1 MSLYASVVEKRKVIE
16 LVYSIIK
23 DTDDRNPTTKYI
35 ERQIDPTN
43 RKYIKYAIK
52 YLTKE
57 NKIKRIKGFGPHGII
72 EYYYKS
78 VAG

>member
-1 MSLYASVVEKRKVIE
+1 MSLYASIVEKRKVIE

-23 DTDDRNPTTKYI
+23 NTDDRIPSIKYI
-35 ERQIDPTN
+35 EREIGPTN

-57 NKIKRIKGFGPHGII
+57 NKIKRIKGFGPRGTI

-78 VAG
+78 VAE

>member
-1 MSLYASVVEKRKVIE
+1 MSLYASLIEKRKVIE

-23 DTDDRNPTTKYI
+23 NTDDRNVTTKYI

-52 YLTKE
+52 YLTRE
-57 NKIKRIKGFGPHGII
+57 NKIKRIKGFGPHGTI
-72 EYYYKS
+72 EYYYQRI
-78 VAG
+78 AG